1 MKEQE
6 TNLDEIFNLIKKGKR
21 HEGINLLYSQH
32 YNKLYGIAFLFVK
45 NEMET
50 EDIIHNAIYKLL
62 NLELDLFPKDHVS
75 TWLYTFVK
83 NEALMFLRKEKP
95 TISIDEIITVGKE
108 EQKIENYVNMDAYYS
123 MIKNLSEE
131 QQQIVTLKVLG
142 DYTHKEIAQ
151 MLGKPIGTIQWIY
164 NASIKKLKYILN
176 TIILA
181 VLSFGIGFISRLY
194 SYLSDK
200 GSNNAP
206 QAPQPG
212 ITVPETPF
220 DYWIVVFGGLL
231 LIGIIVIV
239 IFLKKSEKIP
249 TKAHKKSI

>member
-1 MKEQE
+1 MKEQAA
-6 TNLDEIFNLIKKGKR
+6 TLDEIFNLIRSGKR
-21 HEGINLLYSQH
+21 TEGVALLYSLH

-45 NEMET
+45 NETEA
-50 EDIIHNAIYKLL
+50 EDIVHNAIYKLL

-83 NEALMFLRKEKP
+83 NEALMFLRKEKS

-108 EQKIENYVNMDAYYS
+108 DQKIENYVNMDAYYS

-131 QQQIVTLKVLG
+131 QRQIVTLKVLG

-164 NASIKKLKYILN
+164 NISIKKLKYILSSM
-176 TIILA
+176 ILA
-181 VLSFGIGFISRLY
+181 VLSFGIGFVSRLY
-194 SYLSDK
+194 AYVSDK
-200 GSNNAP
+200 TSNSAP
-206 QAPQPG
+206 QQPG

-220 DYWIVVFGGLL
+220 DYWIMVLGGLL
-231 LIGIIVIV
+231 LIGIIGII